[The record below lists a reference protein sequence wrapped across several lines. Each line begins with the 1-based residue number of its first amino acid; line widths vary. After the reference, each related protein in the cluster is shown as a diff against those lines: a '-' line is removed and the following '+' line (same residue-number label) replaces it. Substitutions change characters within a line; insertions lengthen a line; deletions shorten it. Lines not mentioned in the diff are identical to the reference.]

1 MLVLAKSS
9 ISRFG
14 AKSSAI
20 TDLCLWVK
28 ESTNMGKN
36 SIIGTWIGIF
46 VFIAIILGSLEH
58 AARTDPSGVD
68 AARVAV
74 RGVVIPPFN

>member
-1 MLVLAKSS
+1 
-9 ISRFG
+9 
-14 AKSSAI
+14 
-20 TDLCLWVK
+20 VK

-68 AARVAV
+68 TARVAV